1 MINEFISYMFK
12 KSEDSFTDLLA
23 LIVLLV
29 ASIVVFVLILALII
43 VTAPWLFVPIV
54 LGVLAYQVKGFIKH
68 KREWDEEEHKID
80 IGKLM
85 AKSHE
90 YHY

>member
-1 MINEFISYMFK
+1 MFK
-12 KSEDSFTDLLA
+12 KSEDSFTGMLS
-23 LIVLLV
+23 LIVLLI
-29 ASIVVFVLILALII
+29 ASIVLVVFALEVI
-43 VTAPWLFVPIV
+43 TTYAPWLFVVAVILV
-54 LGVLAYQVKGFIKH
+54 FGYQVKGFIKH